1 MAAGIERLEE
11 SFRPAVWLP
20 GAHLQTIWG
29 RLTRSRRRVS
39 FRRELLE
46 TPDGD
51 EIVLDHVDT
60 LFDAGPSASS
70 FDAGPSASSFD
81 AGPSASSF
89 DAGPS
94 LRSAPEST
102 RRFPAAGSAP
112 ESTRRSPAA
121 GRVLVLHGL
130 EGSSYSVYVQGL
142 LEAAARRGLRGIAL
156 NFRSCARDPRD
167 LSRMLP
173 NRRPRLYH
181 SGETGDLDFVART
194 LAAREPGAPLYA
206 VGVSI
211 GGNVLLKW
219 LGERPDQSEVAAAAA
234 LSTPFD
240 LSASADHLE
249 SAVGRLYVASF
260 LGTLRRKA
268 IAAAER
274 FPEAAAR
281 IDVPADAAARAPS
294 GSSTTP
300 PRRPFTGSPAPTST
314 IAARAPSRFFRES
327 RHRRSASPPRTIRS
341 CRPSRSSEPAPS
353 CPPRSSSASL
363 ATGAISASWRAL
375 FRGGRRT
382 GPRRRRSSGWSGGNP
397 GAKKSRGA
405 ADPLRRLSSR
415 SRRSCCGSRDARLSR
430 ASWRGLDLDRGG
442 HHAAALVGRL
452 KRDASIRS

>member
-1 MAAGIERLEE
+1 MAARIGTPEE
-11 SFRPAVWLP
+11 SFRPAGWLP

-51 EIVLDHVDT
+51 EIVLDHVEPA
-60 LFDAGPSASS
+60 FVAASSS
-70 FDAGPSASSFD
+70 FDSE
-81 AGPSASSF
+81 
-89 DAGPS
+89 PS
-94 LRSAPEST
+94 LRSAS
-102 RRFPAAGSAP
+102 
-112 ESTRRSPAA
+112 ESTRRSPAAGFPAA

-142 LEAAARRGLRGIAL
+142 LEAAARQGLRGIAL

-181 SGETGDLDFVART
+181 SGETEDLDFAART
-194 LAAREPGAPLYA
+194 LAAREPDSPLYA

-234 LSTPFD
+234 LSTPYD

-260 LGTLRRKA
+260 LGSLRRKA

-281 IDVPADAAARAPS
+281 IDVPRMRRARSFREFDDAATAPLH
-294 GSSTTP
+294 G
-300 PRRPFTGSPAPTST
+300 
-314 IAARAPSRFFRES
+314 FFGADDYYR
-327 RHRRSASPPRTIRS
+327 
-341 CRPSRSSEPAPS
+341 
-353 CPPRSSSASL
+353 RSSSVAFLSRIATPTLCISSEDDPFLPAASL
-363 ATGAISASWRAL
+363 VRA
-375 FRGGRRT
+375 RAEM
-382 GPRRRRSSGWSGGNP
+382 PAP
-397 GAKKSRGA
+397 VE
-405 ADPLRRLSSR
+405 LRVTR
-415 SRRSCCGSRDARLSR
+415 
-430 ASWRGLDLDRGG
+430 RGG
-442 HHAAALVGRL
+442 HIGFVAGSLPWRPSYWAEETAIEWLARRDGERK
-452 KRDASIRS
+452 KRPGSG

>member
-112 ESTRRSPAA
+112 ESTRRFPAA

-194 LAAREPGAPLYA
+194 LAAREPDAPLYA

-234 LSTPFD
+234 LSTPYD

-281 IDVPADAAARAPS
+281 IDVPRTLRARSFREFDDAATAPLHGFS
-294 GSSTTP
+294 GADEYY
-300 PRRPFTGSPAPTST
+300 R
-314 IAARAPSRFFRES
+314 
-327 RHRRSASPPRTIRS
+327 
-341 CRPSRSSEPAPS
+341 
-353 CPPRSSSASL
+353 RSSSL
-363 ATGAISASWRAL
+363 AL
-375 FRGGRRT
+375 
-382 GPRRRRSSGWSGGNP
+382 
-397 GAKKSRGA
+397 
-405 ADPLRRLSSR
+405 
-415 SRRSCCGSRDARLSR
+415 LSR
-430 ASWRGLDLDRGG
+430 IATPTLCISSEDDPFLPAESLVRARAVVPAPVELRVTRHGG
-442 HHAAALVGRL
+442 HIGFVAGSLPWRPSYWAEETAIEWLVRRESGR
-452 KRDASIRS
+452 KKEPGSG